1 MTEIFTGVVAID
13 GPSGSGKST
22 VAKAVAV
29 RLGLRYLDTGAMY
42 RAVCAAAM
50 HDGID
55 LHDQDAVAAYTRRL
69 ELFIPTDPAHQTVI
83 ANGRDV
89 TAEIRTTEVSENVSA
104 VATNLA
110 VRAELV
116 DRQKAVVEGGAIVLE
131 GRDTTTVVAPDA
143 DVRLLITADPDARI
157 ARRTAQ
163 LHDTVDQETLTMTT
177 AQIVVRDA
185 KDATVVDFQS
195 ASDGVHEIDTTALT
209 LEQTIDTALHL
220 VRHAPARHHRRQ
232 RGE

>member
-1 MTEIFTGVVAID
+1 MSETFTGVVAID

-22 VAKAVAV
+22 VAKAVAT

-50 HDGID
+50 YDGID
-55 LHDQDAVAAYTRRL
+55 LHDEAATAAYAQQL
-69 ELFIPTDPAHQTVI
+69 ELFTPTDPADQTVI

-89 TAEIRTTEVSENVSA
+89 TAEIRTTRVSENVSA

-110 VRAELV
+110 VRAELIA
-116 DRQKAVVEGGAIVLE
+116 RQQAIVAGGAIVLE
-131 GRDTTTVVAPDA
+131 GRDTTTVVAPYA
-143 DVRLLITADPDARI
+143 DVRLLITADPEARI
-157 ARRTAQ
+157 ARRTAE

-177 AQIVVRDA
+177 AQIVVRDE
-185 KDATVVDFQS
+185 KDSTVVDFQS
-195 ASDGVHEIDTTALT
+195 ASDGVHEIDTTNLT

-220 VRHAPARHHRRQ
+220 VWHAPTSKQQQQ
-232 RGE
+232 RGN